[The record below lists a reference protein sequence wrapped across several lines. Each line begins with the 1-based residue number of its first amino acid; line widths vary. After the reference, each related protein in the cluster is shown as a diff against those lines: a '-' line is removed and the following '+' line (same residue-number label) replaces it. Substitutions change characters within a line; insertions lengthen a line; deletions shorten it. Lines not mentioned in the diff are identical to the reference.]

1 MNENEIKTGV
11 GGFLLFIEII
21 LILNFFVNLLAV
33 IVAINNYGLAT
44 GIAVGLFAAFCLA
57 AAVCIKRKKK
67 IAKNM
72 VIILSGLQI
81 LSNSFMVMQK
91 IAGGDFYMP
100 FPFCLKIIFDFAI
113 ITYFVKSQ
121 RVKNT
126 LTE

>member
-57 AAVCIKRKKK
+57 AAVCIKRK
-67 IAKNM
+67 
-72 VIILSGLQI
+72 LQ
-81 LSNSFMVMQK
+81 K
-91 IAGGDFYMP
+91 
-100 FPFCLKIIFDFAI
+100 
-113 ITYFVKSQ
+113 TW
-121 RVKNT
+121 
-126 LTE
+126 